1 MYTWKQQNGSKATYG
16 ELIEIFERAGY
27 RSCADELKK
36 IAELTESEGEDSSSS
51 CSGEEQPRTY
61 PALCKAQAFSHDQ
74 LPPKSTEVHVMVEQG
89 NLPEGI
95 RVGSILIIV

>member
-1 MYTWKQQNGSKATYG
+1 MHTWKQQNGSKATYS

-36 IAELTESEGEDSSSS
+36 IAELTESEGEDYSGSG
-51 CSGEEQPRTY
+51 SGEKQPKTY
-61 PALCKAQAFSHDQ
+61 PTLHKAQAFSHDQ
-74 LPPKSTEVHVMVEQG
+74 LPPKSAEVHMIVEQG

-95 RVGSILIIV
+95 

>member
-1 MYTWKQQNGSKATYG
+1 MYTWKQRNGSKATYG
-16 ELIEIFERAGY
+16 ELIEIFEQAGY

-61 PALCKAQAFSHDQ
+61 PTLHKAQVFSHDQ
-74 LPPKSTEVHVMVEQG
+74 LPSKSAEVLMMVEKEI
-89 NLPEGI
+89 LLEGK
-95 RVGSILIIV
+95 G